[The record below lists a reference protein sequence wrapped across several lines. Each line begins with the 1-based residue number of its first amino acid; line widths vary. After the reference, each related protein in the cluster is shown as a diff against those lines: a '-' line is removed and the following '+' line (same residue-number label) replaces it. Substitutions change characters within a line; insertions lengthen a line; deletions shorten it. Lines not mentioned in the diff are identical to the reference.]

1 MRLYSQA
8 GEFEIKVN
16 ELMVEGDELIIKGKL
31 GGLYPARVCHT
42 PADLLMVLR
51 YLLRLRVIFYLFK
64 VPFYLLSKGKDQAKG

>member
-16 ELMVEGDELIIKGKL
+16 DLVIEGEELIIKGKL

-42 PADLLMVLR
+42 PSDLLMVLR
-51 YLLRLRVIFYLFK
+51 YLFRLRVLLYLLK
-64 VPFYLLSKGKDQAKG
+64 VPFYLLSKEKS

>member
-16 ELMVEGDELIIKGKL
+16 DLVIEGEELIIKGKL

-42 PADLLMVLR
+42 PADLMRVLG
-51 YLLRLRVIFYLFK
+51 YLLRPRVILYLLK
-64 VPFYLLSKGKDQAKG
+64 LPFYLLSKGKG